1 MMEEIHYIST
11 MFIFVASIIPIYLSF
26 KLKNELRILTILLGV
41 FAIFHGIYHLIYA
54 IGLETFS
61 EEILQPISIGIL
73 ILFGIIYLKIRKTRN
88 VIKA

>member
-1 MMEEIHYIST
+1 MEEIHYISAV
-11 MFIFVASIIPIYLSF
+11 FIFVASIIPIYLSF
-26 KLKNELRILTILLGV
+26 KLKNELRILTILLGI

-61 EEILQPISIGIL
+61 EEILQPISIVIL
-73 ILFGIIYLKIRKTRN
+73 ILFGVAYMKIRKNRN

>member
-1 MMEEIHYIST
+1 MEEIHYISA

-26 KLKNELRILTILLGV
+26 KLKNELRILTILLGI

-61 EEILQPISIGIL
+61 EEVLQPISIGIL
-73 ILFGIIYLKIRKTRN
+73 LLFGVAYMKIRKNRT
-88 VIKA
+88 VIKT